1 MKIEILKTADKYY
14 DDNTMAK
21 ELACIEMLEG
31 LAWDINSTKHVLKRC
46 ENDVKDALS
55 GGMMDYAKIRKKA
68 VLEYRQELEDKKN
81 KFKEVLTFLNN
92 L

>member
-31 LAWDINSTKHVLKRC
+31 LAWEINSTKHVLWRCEKRC
-46 ENDVKDALS
+46 
-55 GGMMDYAKIRKKA
+55 
-68 VLEYRQELEDKKN
+68 
-81 KFKEVLTFLNN
+81 
-92 L
+92 